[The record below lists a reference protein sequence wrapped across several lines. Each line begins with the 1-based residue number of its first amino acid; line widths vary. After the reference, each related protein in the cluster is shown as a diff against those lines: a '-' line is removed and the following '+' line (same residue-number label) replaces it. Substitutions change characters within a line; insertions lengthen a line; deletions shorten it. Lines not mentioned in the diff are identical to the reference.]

1 MDLLTYA
8 LLLKKTGG
16 SSGIDSATLAQEIAS
31 HNASSTSHN
40 DIRLLVEGLENR
52 LSALADS
59 DDITLD
65 QLSEIV
71 AYIKSNKSLIDAI
84 TTNKVSVSDIIDNL
98 TTNSATK
105 PLSAAQGVV
114 LKSLIDA
121 IVIPTKLSEL
131 AADASHRLVTDTEK
145 QTWNNK
151 SDFSGSYNDLSD
163 KPTIPSI
170 EGLATETYVNNAV
183 KDLVSTSDLN
193 TALSG
198 YAKTSDIPE
207 SYDDTDIQ
215 AKVADLII
223 RVSTLE
229 GASTT

>member
-31 HNASSTSHN
+31 HNTSSESHN
-40 DIRLLVEGLENR
+40 DIRLLIEGLENR

-59 DDITLD
+59 DDTTLD

-121 IVIPTKLSEL
+121 IIIPTKLSEL

-183 KDLVSTSDLN
+183 KDLVSASDLN
-193 TALSG
+193 TTLSG

-215 AKVADLII
+215 VKVADLIA

>member
-31 HNASSTSHN
+31 HNTSSTSHN
-40 DIRLLVEGLENR
+40 DIRLLIEGLENR

-59 DDITLD
+59 DDTTLD

-151 SDFSGSYNDLSD
+151 SDFSGSYNDLGD

-215 AKVADLII
+215 AKVADLIT

>member
-8 LLLKKTGG
+8 LLLKKTGD
-16 SSGIDSATLAQEIAS
+16 SSGIDSATLTQAVAD
-31 HNASSTSHN
+31 HNSSTTSHN
-40 DIRLLVEGLENR
+40 DIRLLVEGLDNR

-59 DDITLD
+59 DDTTLD

-71 AYIKSNKSLIDAI
+71 TYIKSNKSLIDAI

-98 TTNSATK
+98 TTNSTKK

-114 LKSLIDA
+114 LKSLIDS

-145 QTWNNK
+145 QTWNSK

-163 KPTIPSI
+163 KPTIPSV
-170 EGLATETYVNNAV
+170 EGLASETYVNNAV
-183 KDLVSTSDLN
+183 KDLVSTNALN
-193 TALSG
+193 TTLSG

-215 AKVADLII
+215 AKVADLIA

-229 GASTT
+229 GASTA

>member
-16 SSGIDSATLAQEIAS
+16 SSGVDSATLTQAITD
-31 HNASSTSHN
+31 HNSSETSHN
-40 DIRLLVEGLENR
+40 DIRLLVEGLNNR

-59 DDITLD
+59 DDTTLD

-114 LKSLIDA
+114 LKSLIDS

-131 AADASHRLVTDTEK
+131 TTDATHRLVTDTEK

-151 SDFSGSYNDLSD
+151 SDFSGSYNDLTD
-163 KPTIPSI
+163 KPTIP
-170 EGLATETYVNNAV
+170 AA
-183 KDLVSTSDLN
+183 
-193 TALSG
+193 
-198 YAKTSDIPE
+198 
-207 SYDDTDIQ
+207 YDDTELQ
-215 AKVADLII
+215 AKVDDLIS

-229 GASTT
+229 AATTT

>member
-31 HNASSTSHN
+31 HNTSSTSHN

-59 DDITLD
+59 DDSTLD

-163 KPTIPSI
+163 KPTIPSV

-215 AKVADLII
+215 AKVADLIA

>member
-31 HNASSTSHN
+31 HNTSSTSHN

-59 DDITLD
+59 DDSTLD

-163 KPTIPSI
+163 KPTIPSV

-215 AKVADLII
+215 AKVADLIT